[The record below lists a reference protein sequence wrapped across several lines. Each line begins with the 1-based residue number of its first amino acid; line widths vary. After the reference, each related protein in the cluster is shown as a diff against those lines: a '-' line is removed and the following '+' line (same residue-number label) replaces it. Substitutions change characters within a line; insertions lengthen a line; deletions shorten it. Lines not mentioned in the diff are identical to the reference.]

1 MAVGL
6 SFTRPTMAVAM
17 AVPQQQQMV
26 MMQVNCPPGVNPGMP
41 VLVQGPSGAQF
52 QVTEPAGIYRLCKP
66 IY

>member
-1 MAVGL
+1 
-6 SFTRPTMAVAM
+6 MAVAM